1 MVSVRAGRDPA
12 ASRQGAVLARGRATA
27 YKKSRIYLS
36 RDEMILSCPACSTRY
51 LVDSAALGPD
61 GREVRCAK
69 CGHQWFQKPSDEP
82 QPTNLPPL
90 EPEIRSMPE
99 SEPGFAESPLP
110 FPGANLPGFPRPA
123 PRRASAV
130 AWLVLLLLIGAF
142 VGSFLARN
150 QIVAA
155 WPPAARLFDTLGVPA
170 TSTLGAGIDLRNVTS
185 ARQEEDGTPVLVIQ
199 GEVAN
204 TSNSVRPVP
213 TMRGSLREQGR
224 EIQSWTFQAAQ
235 SRLLPGE
242 AASFVTRF
250 KNPAPQA
257 TDLTITFTDE
267 K

>member
-1 MVSVRAGRDPA
+1 
-12 ASRQGAVLARGRATA
+12 
-27 YKKSRIYLS
+27 
-36 RDEMILSCPACSTRY
+36 MILSCSACSTRY
-51 LVDSAALGPD
+51 LVDPALLGPE

-69 CGHQWFQKPSDEP
+69 CGHQWIQKPPEDQP
-82 QPTNLPPL
+82 QPANLPPL
-90 EPEIRSMPE
+90 EPEIRSIPE
-99 SEPGFAESPLP
+99 SEPVAEMSSP

-123 PRRASAV
+123 PRRTSAV
-130 AWLVLLLLIGAF
+130 AWLVLLLLIGVF
-142 VGSFLARN
+142 VGSFVARN
-150 QIVAA
+150 EIVAA

-170 TSTLGAGIDLRNVTS
+170 ASTLGAGIELRNVTS
-185 ARQEEDGTPVLVIQ
+185 ARQEEDGAPVLVIQ

-204 TSNSVRPVP
+204 VSTSVRPVP
-213 TMRGSLREQGR
+213 KMRASLREQGR

-250 KNPAPQA
+250 KNPSPQA

>member
-1 MVSVRAGRDPA
+1 
-12 ASRQGAVLARGRATA
+12 
-27 YKKSRIYLS
+27 
-36 RDEMILSCPACSTRY
+36 MILSCSACSTRY
-51 LVDSAALGPD
+51 LVDPALLGPD

-69 CGHQWFQKPSDEP
+69 CGHQWIQKAPDDQPEP
-82 QPTNLPPL
+82 ASLPPL
-90 EPEIRSMPE
+90 EPEIHSIPE
-99 SEPGFAESPLP
+99 SDSATPDMTSP
-110 FPGANLPGFPRPA
+110 FPGANLPGFLRPP
-123 PRRASAV
+123 PRRTSAV
-130 AWLVLLLLIGAF
+130 AWLVLLLLVGA
-142 VGSFLARN
+142 VAGSFVARN
-150 QIVAA
+150 EIVAA

-170 TSTLGAGIDLRNVTS
+170 ASNLGAGIELRNVTS
-185 ARQEEDGTPVLVIQ
+185 ARQEEDGAPVLVIQ

-204 TSNSVRPVP
+204 ASTSVRPVP

>member
-1 MVSVRAGRDPA
+1 
-12 ASRQGAVLARGRATA
+12 
-27 YKKSRIYLS
+27 
-36 RDEMILSCPACSTRY
+36 MILSCPACSTRY
-51 LVDSAALGPD
+51 LVDPALLGPE

-69 CGHQWFQKPSDEP
+69 CGHQWSQKPPED
-82 QPTNLPPL
+82 QPEAPGLPPL
-90 EPEIRSMPE
+90 EPEIRSISENEHAAPE
-99 SEPGFAESPLP
+99 IASP

-123 PRRASAV
+123 PRRTSAV
-130 AWLVLLLLIGAF
+130 AWLVLLLLLGVFA
-142 VGSFLARN
+142 GSFVARN
-150 QIVAA
+150 EIVAA
-155 WPPAARLFDTLGVPA
+155 WPPTARLFDALGVPA
-170 TSTLGAGIDLRNVTS
+170 NSNLGAGIELRNVTS
-185 ARQEEDGTPVLVIQ
+185 ARQEEDGAPVLLIQ

-204 TSNSVRPVP
+204 ASTAVRSVPK
-213 TMRGSLREQGR
+213 MRGSLREQGR